1 MPESG
6 TKETSGGITTG
17 TTGTIIDGTTA
28 KTAGTGAGELKGMR
42 LIVPST
48 NSTERSR
55 GHTGGI
61 ATNIRIVTIAASSQF
76 FQRTRNRCADI
87 ARLREGKAMRQV
99 HRSAA
104 ITLAIILIG
113 IPARSQSVPSSQASA
128 NDLAR
133 RVITNELKFQD
144 SHTNWMYRLEKEEYG
159 KKQVEEIIE
168 TKEGSL
174 SRLLSINDHPL
185 TVKQQEEEDQRV
197 QELMT
202 SPSAKRKLQRALDA
216 ETLQGRRLFKMLP
229 DAFVFNYAGG
239 DGNLAKLS
247 FRPNPNFHPPSLEAR
262 VFHDMEGEMWVD
274 CKQERL
280 AAFNGQLKQDVNF
293 GFGLLGHLNKGGH
306 FEVRQAEVVPGHWDM
321 TTMSLEMTGKA
332 LLFKSIGVQKRENRR
347 DFRQVSDDLTLTQA
361 ADMLN
366 RHIVVADNR

>member
-1 MPESG
+1 
-6 TKETSGGITTG
+6 
-17 TTGTIIDGTTA
+17 
-28 KTAGTGAGELKGMR
+28 
-42 LIVPST
+42 V
-48 NSTERSR
+48 
-55 GHTGGI
+55 
-61 ATNIRIVTIAASSQF
+61 
-76 FQRTRNRCADI
+76 
-87 ARLREGKAMRQV
+87 
-99 HRSAA
+99 
-104 ITLAIILIG
+104 
-113 IPARSQSVPSSQASA
+113 SA

-144 SHTNWMYRLEKEEYG
+144 DHTNWMYRLEQEQYG

-174 SRLLSINDHPL
+174 SRLLSIDNRSL
-185 TVKQQEEEDQRV
+185 TAKQQEEEDQRL

-202 SPSAKRKLQRALDA
+202 NRSAKRKLQRALDA

-239 DGNLAKLS
+239 DGNLVKLS
-247 FRPNPNFHPPSLEAR
+247 FRPNPNFDPPSLEAR

-280 AAFNGQLKQDVNF
+280 AVFNGHLTQDVKF
-293 GFGLLGHLNKGGH
+293 GLGLLGHLDKGGH

-321 TTMSLEMTGKA
+321 TTMTVEMTGKA
-332 LLFKSIGVQKRENRR
+332 FFFKSIGVQKRENRR
-347 DFRQVSDDLTLTQA
+347 DFHQVSDDLTLVQA
-361 ADMLN
+361 ADILN